1 MNGIDQTIE
10 RIERTLNRR
19 SAMRASSPAFPEV
32 RIRNVVHKIE
42 NLCSWA
48 DLNEIG
54 MRADAEWNEAD
65 HPRDYDGK
73 FVNAANKGAA
83 AHGLASY
90 EKALGAGNA
99 GTAQG
104 MVKHLIKTGTYSA
117 KDIFSAAQEKFGL
130 PNEKSGLVKSVF
142 GKLVNIDKLNLPPL
156 PLKSGPKEPNEKT
169 LQSMAPEI
177 AQELHEELFPN
188 KSKVDDPLLSIIE
201 QMNEPPPPDLSGK
214 GSAIITNPDKLEAAI
229 FSTLP
234 NDCIKT
240 LHPVFENYSKLTEE
254 NKPKVEAK
262 LNEIIAAFGNDTTQE
277 GLEKSIGALSEI
289 DGLGMSVNAVNT
301 AIKQLKQE
309 YGVDFSESKG
319 AAAHYTPETKAE
331 KTKFKKLSQ
340 HKRSSIHSVTEFED
354 ANGKDIV
361 SVLKA
366 STKNIPKE
374 YYAMVSS
381 SFGDEPNNSDTHKVS
396 SALEDYANFV
406 WANEYNSNEISS
418 IESYQGSHHKGINK
432 TLLNPSSN
440 PPSPQVQGWIDNIS
454 KAMKKSFVP
463 ANIPVF
469 RGITAS
475 LKTLTGFD
483 NPDDA
488 VGRMFEHKNFA
499 SCSRAQSVANDF
511 AESGP
516 GNEEQT
522 LLRFTIPAG
531 VNGIV
536 MRRGQTSWE
545 KEIVLPQK
553 SSFRI
558 DKVEQKDG
566 KNYLDVTYLGVVENG

>member
-1 MNGIDQTIE
+1 
-10 RIERTLNRR
+10 
-19 SAMRASSPAFPEV
+19 
-32 RIRNVVHKIE
+32 
-42 NLCSWA
+42 
-48 DLNEIG
+48 
-54 MRADAEWNEAD
+54 
-65 HPRDYDGK
+65 
-73 FVNAANKGAA
+73 
-83 AHGLASY
+83 
-90 EKALGAGNA
+90 
-99 GTAQG
+99 
-104 MVKHLIKTGTYSA
+104 
-117 KDIFSAAQEKFGL
+117 
-130 PNEKSGLVKSVF
+130 
-142 GKLVNIDKLNLPPL
+142 
-156 PLKSGPKEPNEKT
+156 
-169 LQSMAPEI
+169 
-177 AQELHEELFPN
+177 
-188 KSKVDDPLLSIIE
+188 
-201 QMNEPPPPDLSGK
+201 
-214 GSAIITNPDKLEAAI
+214 
-229 FSTLP
+229 
-234 NDCIKT
+234 
-240 LHPVFENYSKLTEE
+240 
-254 NKPKVEAK
+254 
-262 LNEIIAAFGNDTTQE
+262 
-277 GLEKSIGALSEI
+277 
-289 DGLGMSVNAVNT
+289 
-301 AIKQLKQE
+301 
-309 YGVDFSESKG
+309 
-319 AAAHYTPETKAE
+319 
-331 KTKFKKLSQ
+331 
-340 HKRSSIHSVTEFED
+340 
-354 ANGKDIV
+354 
-361 SVLKA
+361 
-366 STKNIPKE
+366 
-374 YYAMVSS
+374 MVSS